1 MERENVPVKNQNIP
15 DKNKGKTRNRKRKEK
30 NVTRKCC
37 EGGERNSS
45 QAHHKIT

>member
-1 MERENVPVKNQNIP
+1 MERENA
-15 DKNKGKTRNRKRKEK
+15 DKIKEK
-30 NVTRKCC
+30 SETENAKKRRKKVTRKCC